1 MLMTDKESKHITE
14 ILQKKQIKM
23 TAQDIV
29 EVIRFF
35 SIHTKHVHP
44 LPRLEYR
51 VQSLLF
57 VLNNGTLKFFIFY
70 LALSILAFSGK
81 YYFLYSIH
89 MLDIIVDYERLEPI
103 RHSEKRHQSHHFQQ
117 VATTSHRVLDD
128 HPSLLL
134 RTLRLHIC
142 G

>member
-1 MLMTDKESKHITE
+1 
-14 ILQKKQIKM
+14 M

-35 SIHTKHVHP
+35 SVHTKHQHP

-57 VLNNGTLKFFIFY
+57 VLNNGTFKFFVFY

-89 MLDIIVDYERLEPI
+89 MLDIIVASSQAEQV
-103 RHSEKRHQSHHFQQ
+103 RHPAERHQGHHLQQ
-117 VATTSHRVLDD
+117 VAAAPHRIPHH
-128 HPSLLL
+128 HPALLL
-134 RTLRLHIC
+134 RPLRLHLRR
-142 G
+142 

>member
-1 MLMTDKESKHITE
+1 
-14 ILQKKQIKM
+14 M

-35 SIHTKHVHP
+35 SIHTKHLYP

-89 MLDIIVDYERLEPI
+89 MLDIIVDCPHTEP
-103 RHSEKRHQSHHFQQ
+103 
-117 VATTSHRVLDD
+117 
-128 HPSLLL
+128 L
-134 RTLRLHIC
+134 RYAA
-142 G
+142 